1 MTQSPNTPDSEKS
14 REQLLW
20 ELKKLKQQSEQNLKA
35 KDQELAQ
42 LSKVLDTVNTTL
54 DLDQVMPKVMEAL
67 SDIFSFNQ
75 ISIYLFNSEKNTL
88 EVNYWYGDQVS
99 KDLTDRF
106 LKYPLSIEWDEVYF
120 IKSFLDNETL
130 YVSPITEKI
139 LQYYSPRD
147 RKMFEWNPH
156 HSILIVPLNVQEKV
170 FGVINFVNT
179 QTTFTLNEQEI
190 ELIERYVAQI
200 ASTINNAYLVKKTQ
214 KALCRAQTKEKE
226 IEHLNEVIQATNSS
240 LNIDT
245 VFDAILIGLKDVF
258 DFEAIGIQ
266 LIDRHN
272 KLLNIFKV
280 YGDMIE
286 PHHVEQWRSI
296 QIASEGAPSVSSYVF
311 AKGEMALFAD
321 ITPDMPFAEID
332 RKIFNVMAFR
342 GYLAFPLKVGDEKI
356 GVISFFRPFQRFE
369 LNEKKI
375 EQIERYVATL
385 SNVIRNSKTYHELQ
399 NSYFRMNSLLE
410 ATLKLYRLKSIQE
423 IAQFTV
429 EKVIWAFPNISLSM
443 IFETQFDKQR
453 INIPHNMPKTEQT
466 LFTERFADLIQSRDK
481 STDEAFVAE
490 LNLIT
495 TNTPH
500 PSNRKDSWKIFTLVS
515 TEKLVLG
522 KLILRGINLKEQN
535 EHTLTLFIYQITAA
549 LENRVLVN
557 QLNKP

>member
-1 MTQSPNTPDSEKS
+1 MKQIPTIPDSEKS

-20 ELKKLKQQSEQNLKA
+20 ELKKLRQQKEQLLQA
-35 KDQELAQ
+35 KDQELNQ
-42 LSKVLDTVNTTL
+42 LNKVLDTVTTTL
-54 DLDQVMPKVMEAL
+54 DLDEVMPKVTEAL
-67 SDIFSFNQ
+67 SDIFSFDQ
-75 ISIYLFNSEKNTL
+75 VSIYLFNSEKNTL
-88 EVNYWYGDQVS
+88 EVNYWYGDHVS
-99 KDLTDRF
+99 KDLSDRF
-106 LKYPLSIEWDEVYF
+106 IHYPLSIEWDEVYL

-130 YVSPITEKI
+130 YVSPITEKR
-139 LQYYSPRD
+139 LQHYSPRD

-156 HSILIVPLNVQEKV
+156 HSLLIVPLNVQEKV
-170 FGVINFVNT
+170 FGIINFVNT
-179 QTTFTLNEQEI
+179 QAVFTLNEQEI
-190 ELIERYVAQI
+190 EQIERYVAQI
-200 ASTINNAYLVKKTQ
+200 ASTINNAYLVKKTR
-214 KALCRAQTKEKE
+214 KALHTAQAKEKE
-226 IEHLNEVIQATNSS
+226 IQHLNEVIQASNSS

-245 VFDAILIGLKDVF
+245 VFDAILNGLKDVF

-266 LIDRHN
+266 LIDRQN

-286 PHHVEQWRSI
+286 PHHIEQWRSI

-311 AKGEMALFAD
+311 AKGEMALFPD

-342 GYLAFPLKVGDEKI
+342 GYLAFPLKVGEEKI
-356 GVISFFRPFQRFE
+356 GVISFFRPFHPFE
-369 LNEKKI
+369 LNDKKI

-385 SNVIRNSKTYHELQ
+385 SSVIKNTKTYHELQ
-399 NSYFRMNSLLE
+399 NSYLRMNSLLE

-453 INIPHNMPKTEQT
+453 INIPHNMPEKEQA

-481 STDEAFVAE
+481 SMDQAFVAE
-490 LNLIT
+490 LNQIT
-495 TNTPH
+495 TKTPY
-500 PSNRKDSWKIFTLVS
+500 PANRKESWKIFTLVS

-535 EHTLTLFIYQITAA
+535 EHTLTLFICQITSA

-557 QLNKP
+557 QLNR